1 MRFPYVF
8 VVGFF
13 LISGVFMNVP
23 ISAVPA
29 PKIIEEN
36 NREADKKT
44 SKPSKEIADPANKE
58 TRENTQTSSA
68 DAETQKEKS
77 VQSKEIIDP
86 ANEKK
91 ESVQNLPAEKPKVPP
106 VSVVDYGKIIEQQL
120 SDFLER
126 DLPKNIAA
134 LPLKPIATVAISNLP
149 DGLKRAFFI
158 GDKVYPGF
166 STLAQLFISGSIGGS
181 DCPGV
186 DPIAPCYVLLFP
198 HASEI
203 VLPLICF
210 KATPESLIVKNLS
223 SEANQNG
230 NWQLIAPTAVTEKA
244 YNIWMAAPKRLFS
257 DFKDFSTVTELFDP
271 TKEHVR
277 NLLFLEL
284 DVESLSAFMPLP
296 VLKLVYDAYIK
307 RDFEKIIY
315 TLDVDEKGNQLQMS
329 LRHQVKPQTPWSV
342 FCKTIDE
349 KKKTFRS
356 LNFPSE
362 ADTESVFCW
371 DPSASKSLL
380 KSLST
385 YAKEAEWK
393 RDPIA
398 YQVYRW
404 GQVLYPLLET
414 YLDFEET
421 ASVGNCQGYRLGTKW
436 FYLEEANSSIT
447 DEVLVRFLSHF
458 IEKCAY
464 QLQTAAD
471 AHLWGSNYVGGVGF
485 SEKFL
490 MHKEYGN
497 IHKYD
502 FRFNEC
508 AVKDFG
514 IPREYSLFFGFN
526 KGYLLCTNHLE
537 KMQSLLGQM
546 KMLLPFSYCSYSD
559 VVSLSRIWFGRI
571 FGEIPLKLSEE
582 AIETSVNTE
591 LAPETFITT
600 VNIPLSLIEAVS
612 SLFWGGTESDRPKN
626 KSEDAKET
634 EKTNKSNVTNEPL
647 NVSEPIRAPAGVQ
660 NISDPAIP
668 AQPAA
673 VR

>member
-58 TRENTQTSSA
+58 TRENTQTSPA

-86 ANEKK
+86 ASEKK
-91 ESVQNLPAEKPKVPP
+91 ESVQNSSAENPKT
-106 VSVVDYGKIIEQQL
+106 SSASTVDYGKIIKQQL

-134 LPLKPIATVAISNLP
+134 LPLKPIATIALSNLP
-149 DGLKRAFFI
+149 DGLKKAFFV

-166 STLAQLFISGSIGGS
+166 STLAQLFISGYLGGA

-186 DPIAPCYVLLFP
+186 DPNAPCCILLFP
-198 HASEI
+198 HEETI
-203 VLPLICF
+203 VSPLICF
-210 KATPESLIVKNLS
+210 KATPESLIVKNLQ
-223 SEANQNG
+223 SEANRKG
-230 NWQLIAPTAVTEKA
+230 DWQLISPTAVTEKA

-277 NLLFLEL
+277 HLFSVEL

-329 LRHQVKPQTPWSV
+329 LRHQFKPQTPWSV
-342 FCKTIDE
+342 FCKAINE
-349 KKKTFRS
+349 RKKTFRS

-380 KSLST
+380 NALST

-398 YQVYRW
+398 WQVYRW
-404 GQVLYPLLET
+404 GQVLYPLFET

-421 ASVGNCQGYRLGTKW
+421 ASTGNVQGYRLGTKW
-436 FYLEEANSSIT
+436 FYLEETNGSIT
-447 DEVLVRFLSHF
+447 DEILIRFLRHF

-464 QLQTAAD
+464 QLKTAFE
-471 AHLWGSNYVGGVGF
+471 AHLWGSEFIESVWF
-485 SEKFL
+485 AEKFL
-490 MHKEYGN
+490 THKKYGTVHRYVFKLN
-497 IHKYD
+497 RHFFKNFD
-502 FRFNEC
+502 
-508 AVKDFG
+508 
-514 IPREYSLFFGFN
+514 IPEELELFFGLN
-526 KGYLLCTNHLE
+526 EGYFLYSNHLE
-537 KMQSLLGQM
+537 KIQSLLGQM

-559 VVSLSRIWFGRI
+559 VISLSRIPFGRI

-582 AIETSVNTE
+582 AIETSVNTK
-591 LAPETFITT
+591 LSPETFVTT
-600 VNIPLSLIEAVS
+600 VNIPLSLLEATGA
-612 SLFWGGTESDRPKN
+612 LIFGNTGSDKSKD
-626 KSEDAKET
+626 KSENTRET
-634 EKTNKSNVTNEPL
+634 EKTNKSNVTNGSSS
-647 NVSEPIRAPAGVQ
+647 VSEPIRAPEGVR
-660 NISDPAIP
+660 NVSDPAIP

>member
-1 MRFPYVF
+1 MRFF
-8 VVGFF
+8 RIFTVGLF
-13 LISGVFMNVP
+13 LLSGIFMNLPPCTVMATP
-23 ISAVPA
+23 GSKTVL
-29 PKIIEEN
+29 KGT
-36 NREADKKT
+36 RKT
-44 SKPSKEIADPANKE
+44 SKRSGKTTNPASGEKQSTQISPAN
-58 TRENTQTSSA
+58 
-68 DAETQKEKS
+68 AETQKEKL

-86 ANEKK
+86 VNEKK
-91 ESVQNLPAEKPKVPP
+91 QSDQKSSAEKPEAPS
-106 VSVVDYGKIIEQQL
+106 VSAVDYDKMINEQLYQ
-120 SDFLER
+120 FLQR
-126 DLPKNIAA
+126 DLAKNLAA
-134 LPLKPIATVAISNLP
+134 LPLKPVATIAISNLP
-149 DGLKRAFFI
+149 DGLKKAFFI

-166 STLAQLFISGSIGGS
+166 STLAQLFISGSIGGT

-186 DPIAPCYVLLFP
+186 DPTAPCYVLLFP

-230 NWQLIAPTAVTEKA
+230 NWQLISPTAVTEKA

-277 NLLFLEL
+277 NLLSFEL

-296 VLKLVYDAYIK
+296 VLKLAYDTYTK
-307 RDFEKIIY
+307 KDFEKIDFGF
-315 TLDVDEKGNQLQMS
+315 DVDEKGNQLKIS

-380 KSLST
+380 NALST

-393 RDPIA
+393 TDPIA

-404 GQVLYPLLET
+404 GQVLYPLFET

-421 ASVGNCQGYRLGTKW
+421 ASTGNVQGYHLGTKW
-436 FYLEEANSSIT
+436 FYLEEANPSIT
-447 DEVLVRFLSHF
+447 DEVLVRSLRHF
-458 IEKCAY
+458 IEKCAC
-464 QLQTAAD
+464 QLKTAKD
-471 AHLWGSNYVGGVGF
+471 AHLLGIEFFESVWF
-485 SEKFL
+485 EEKFL
-490 MHKEYGN
+490 THKDYGN
-497 IHKYD
+497 IHRYAFK
-502 FRFNEC
+502 FNEC
-508 AVKDFG
+508 AAESCHNPK
-514 IPREYSLFFGFN
+514 ELSLYFALN

-546 KMLLPFSYCSYSD
+546 KMLLPFSYCSHSD
-559 VVSLSRIWFGRI
+559 IIYLEHSRFGDV
-571 FGEIPLKLSEE
+571 FGEISSKLSEE
-582 AIETSVNTE
+582 AIEISVNTK
-591 LAPETFITT
+591 LDPETFITT
-600 VNIPLSLIEAVS
+600 VNIPLSLLEAVK
-612 SLFWGGTESDRPKN
+612 SLVFGNTGSDKLKD
-626 KSEDAKET
+626 KSEDARET
-634 EKTNKSNVTNEPL
+634 EKNNKSNVTNEPS
-647 NVSEPIRAPAGVQ
+647 NVSEATGAPKGEQ
-660 NISDPAIP
+660 NVSDPAVP